1 MPLSSLLELSCR
13 PRDPN
18 GWRWRLLTAAGDCH
32 LWYGWISL
40 SGMIL
45 RHSRNGG
52 RLQLWWVEL
61 VPKRTKTFQEEAKEA
76 LRLAGGMPKNEIRAF
91 SWMLQVLEGV
101 RDHREP
107 HCARVCQRLVVFTD
121 RKAAARRARKETN
134 EFWTGKV
141 RRVRVVEGS

>member
-1 MPLSSLLELSCR
+1 
-13 PRDPN
+13 
-18 GWRWRLLTAAGDCH
+18 
-32 LWYGWISL
+32 
-40 SGMIL
+40 MIL

-52 RLQLWWVEL
+52 RLQLWCVEL
-61 VPKRTKTFQEEAKEA
+61 VPKRTKTFQEETKEA
-76 LRLAGGMPKNEIRAF
+76 LRLAGGMPKNEIQAF
-91 SWMLQVLEGV
+91 SWMAQVLEGV

-107 HCARVCQRLVVFTD
+107 HFARVRQRLVVFTD